1 MMNQSKRKF
10 LAGGLVGLLLVAAT
24 IDIAHGDG
32 LFQRIR
38 ENMQQRQDNRQL
50 MRTGG
55 SYSKTTVVDRSYS
68 LPAFMQSEVCVDGN
82 CLSPAAASPSDV
94 GFSLASFSPEPQS
107 FNADIPVTVLESKQR
122 FRRSLL
128 RAAAE
133 ARKQG
138 KITARES
145 IRIRVASFSP
155 AFLQHAEDLAVI
167 QMAFSGENDSDIP
180 RDAEGKI
187 QRQSINWE
195 GLTQFLQALLP
206 LILAIIEALG
216 A

>member
-1 MMNQSKRKF
+1 MKLKVNF
-10 LAGGLVGLLLVAAT
+10 LYITIAVLAVGLISTDVFGQGPIRRA
-24 IDIAHGDG
+24 
-32 LFQRIR
+32 FQRMAQRNQASQQAFVYETQPQVVTFGQAICTG
-38 ENMQQRQDNRQL
+38 ENCVQQPATPQDAGYQ
-50 MRTGG
+50 
-55 SYSKTTVVDRSYS
+55 KV
-68 LPAFMQSEVCVDGN
+68 
-82 CLSPAAASPSDV
+82 
-94 GFSLASFSPEPQS
+94 SFTPEPTDS

-180 RDAEGKI
+180 RDAEGRI